1 LFTSL
6 LALTG
11 GILILI
17 FVPHTKSK
25 STSAIKFNTA
35 FTVFQSSNFR
45 SAAFGYFGHM
55 WELYTFW
62 AFVPFILST
71 YNKLNAATINIPVW
85 SFIVI
90 ACGGLSCVLGGI
102 LSQKIGSKNVAFY
115 SLMISG
121 VCCLLSP
128 ILFSISQGFFLL
140 MLLIWGFT
148 VVSDSPQFSTL
159 VAQSAPAANKGTAL
173 TIVTSIGFA
182 ITIVSIQFLKFISE
196 QWKEN
201 SLLLLFAGPVLGLFF
216 LKKYLPVKT
225 TGR

>member
-1 LFTSL
+1 
-6 LALTG
+6 
-11 GILILI
+11 
-17 FVPHTKSK
+17 
-25 STSAIKFNTA
+25 
-35 FTVFQSSNFR
+35 
-45 SAAFGYFGHM
+45 M
-55 WELYTFW
+55 
-62 AFVPFILST
+62 
-71 YNKLNAATINIPVW
+71 NAATINVPVW

-90 ACGGLSCVLGGI
+90 ACGGPGCVLGGI
-102 LSQKIGSKNVAFY
+102 LSQKTGSKTVAFY

-128 ILFSISQGFFLL
+128 ILFNISQVFFLL
-140 MLLIWGFT
+140 MLLIWGCT

-182 ITIVSIQFLKFISE
+182 ITILSIQFLKFISL

-201 SLLLLFAGPVLGLFF
+201 SLLFLFAGPVLGLFF